1 MTFFLGNQGNVKL
14 RRGSQVQ
21 FGAIEGFIDPDDINT
36 NLNRIGFDGAIEN
49 LLTGDRIEIITTD
62 PRKLIFFPA
71 SSWDDYTL
79 NSAISAYVNVNA
91 AGGLR
96 FFRSFADAV
105 NNVRAAEIPVTA
117 FAGAPVPVRISVRDT
132 TFNILGC
139 IQSYEFS
146 TDREAIDITALSDKF
161 RQQYSAGLISGS
173 GRINCSFSY
182 ETSGVSEPA
191 LLVMQI
197 IQRVDIGSEC
207 EIGLY
212 MTDQQVDANVETVFY
227 DLTAVITRAGVQVGA
242 GQAIDCTIDFVT
254 TGDIRLVFGKPS
266 DYILKEDTDRINLE
280 HSLDFLLTEETD

>member
-14 RRGSQVQ
+14 RRGSRIQY
-21 FGAIEGFIDPDDINT
+21 GAIEGFISPDDVNT
-36 NLNRIGFDGAIEN
+36 SLNRIGFDGAIEN
-49 LLTGDRIEIITTD
+49 LLTGDRIEIVTTD
-62 PRKLIFFPA
+62 PRKLLFFPA
-71 SSWDDYTL
+71 NTWDDYTL
-79 NSAISAYVNVNA
+79 SGTLSAYVNVNA

-105 NNVRAAEIPVTA
+105 NNVRAAEIPVSA
-117 FAGAPVPVRISVRDT
+117 FAGAPVPVKISVRDV

-139 IQSYEFS
+139 IQSYEFT
-146 TDREAIDITALSDKF
+146 TDREAIDITTLSDKF

-173 GRINCSFSY
+173 GRINCSFNY

-207 EIGLY
+207 DIGLY

-227 DLTAVITRAGVQVGA
+227 DLTAVITRAGVQVAA
-242 GQAIDCTIDFVT
+242 GQAIDCAIDFVT